1 MPTVALRLLTVVA
14 ESVLAERL
22 ARAIMAAGATG
33 YTISPAKGRGSRD
46 KRSANRGGEN
56 VRIEVVATE
65 PTAERLLH
73 MLVHEWFPHY
83 AVIAWIST
91 VEVVRGEKYAG
102 RDAPPPD
109 TKGGAKG
116 EG

>member
-1 MPTVALRLLTVVA
+1 MTTVALKLLTVVA
-14 ESVLAERL
+14 EQVLAERL
-22 ARAIMAAGATG
+22 CRAIMTNGVTG
-33 YTISPAKGRGSRD
+33 YTVSSAKGRGSRD
-46 KRSANRGGEN
+46 KRSTNRGGDN

-65 PTAERLLH
+65 AAAERLMH

-102 RDAPPPD
+102 REPAPP
-109 TKGGAKG
+109 A
-116 EG
+116 